1 MNPLLQ
7 DLILYLFPNIK
18 NDDIIHARKY
28 GKYAKTD
35 IVISV
40 NNVDKGISIKSG
52 YNNSVHIEPIN
63 KFVKKLESY
72 GISSENIEQLKRYV
86 YSDGTNN
93 NTGEIRLSSNEYLL
107 NNIDEINT
115 LNSALECIKK
125 ELIRRFLI
133 ETDVKYLVPVDVF
146 IHGSINDFFW
156 VTSDEVLFYLTQSDA
171 NSNYLHVSNLYIQS
185 WNKNLIRNNRYEHCR
200 EYIQVKWFS
209 MYNDI
214 IKIMSNRNLYM

>member
-1 MNPLLQ
+1 M
-7 DLILYLFPNIK
+7 
-18 NDDIIHARKY
+18 
-28 GKYAKTD
+28 
-35 IVISV
+35 
-40 NNVDKGISIKSG
+40 
-52 YNNSVHIEPIN
+52 HIEPIN

-156 VTSDEVLFYLTQSDA
+156 VTSDEVLFYLTQSDS
-171 NSNYLHVSNLYIQS
+171 NSNYLHISNLYIQS